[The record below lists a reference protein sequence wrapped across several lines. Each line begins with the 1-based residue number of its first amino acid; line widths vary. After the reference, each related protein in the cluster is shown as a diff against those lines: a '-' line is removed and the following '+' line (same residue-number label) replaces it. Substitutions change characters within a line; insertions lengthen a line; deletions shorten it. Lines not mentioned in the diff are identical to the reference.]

1 MLAGLFRSDLFHRLN
16 TIPVHVAPLRER
28 REDLPLLADHLLGKL
43 ARRLGR
49 PRLALSAAALERL
62 ATYDFPGNVR
72 ELENLLERAVVLG
85 PVAAGEEIGPEAFVV
100 PSPTGGPEAPR
111 GLPLREGLQKLDES
125 FKAAERGL
133 LARALAEWPE
143 LPHAEIAARLGT
155 SRRVLELRLEE
166 HGLTG
171 RRG

>member
-1 MLAGLFRSDLFHRLN
+1 MSAGLFRPDLFHRLN
-16 TIPVHVAPLRER
+16 TIPVHVPPLRER
-28 REDLPLLADHLLGKL
+28 IEDLPLLVRHLLLKL

-49 PRLALSAAALERL
+49 AQPEISEAALCHL
-62 ATYDFPGNVR
+62 ATHSFPGNVR

-85 PVAAGEEIGPEAFVV
+85 ETAPGEPIAPEAFVL
-100 PSPTGGPEAPR
+100 PPAAGRSEAP
-111 GLPLREGLQKLDES
+111 GALPLRDGMRLIEAS
-125 FKAAERGL
+125 FKAAEREL
-133 LARALAEWPE
+133 LARALAEWPD

-171 RRG
+171 LRG